1 MPKKV
6 KFIAKGITK
15 ELLGWMSVQDCPEGH
30 WNKGALT
37 TTLSQ
42 FIEHVCSADDL
53 EASGD
58 EKLRLVASGTRALN
72 SFMRCLY
79 SFPFW
84 ISVESKNELVAA
96 GMHHLKACSRLALLC
111 FRDGEERFP
120 LTPKHHALWHI
131 IQLVQWQ
138 CDMGGWGMNPV
149 IETCSQDEDMVGRIA
164 RVCRSVSPRQTALRT
179 LQRYLL
185 QCHEVFYGT
194 PGT

>member
-1 MPKKV
+1 M

-96 GMHHLKACSRLALLC
+96 GMHHLKACSRLALLL
-111 FRDGEERFP
+111 FP
-120 LTPKHHALWHI
+120 GWRGKISADAEAPCSVAHHSAGAMA
-131 IQLVQWQ
+131 V
-138 CDMGGWGMNPV
+138 
-149 IETCSQDEDMVGRIA
+149 
-164 RVCRSVSPRQTALRT
+164 
-179 LQRYLL
+179 
-185 QCHEVFYGT
+185 
-194 PGT
+194 